1 LQKMAEFQLSTDDK
15 TRSPHGRIPNVW
27 ITSIPETVLKPTVAA
42 LGNFDGLHLGHRQVI
57 QPILTYP
64 IERSLLGCSE
74 RVHTTVVSFS
84 PHPVEF
90 FSGNPIPTLTP
101 GNEKV
106 EQLNRMGVE
115 QLVLLPFTNEL
126 ASLTPEDFVEKILV
140 QQLQTRFISVGEDF
154 RFGRKRLG
162 DAALLKSLAAR
173 HGIDVIL
180 VSLERIGYDRISS
193 TAIRNALHSGDLST
207 AHRMLGRSYSLV
219 GEVVQGQQ
227 LGRTL
232 GFPTANLKLPPM
244 KLVPRRGVY
253 AVRVQGMN
261 PANPYLSVLGV
272 MNIGNRPTVNGLTET
287 IEVHLLDWTGDL
299 YGQQLNVELLEFLR
313 SEQKFGSLDDLKQQI
328 NQDCT
333 IARQRLS
340 CVA

>member
-1 LQKMAEFQLSTDDK
+1 MQKTAQFARCTDDK
-15 TRSPHGRIPNVW
+15 TQSRHARIPSVW

-64 IERSLLGCSE
+64 VERSLMGCSE
-74 RVHTTVVSFS
+74 RLHPTVVSFS

-90 FSGNPIPTLTP
+90 FSGKSIPTLTP

-106 EQLNRMGVE
+106 AELNRMGVE
-115 QLVLLPFTNEL
+115 QLVLLPFTQDL
-126 ASLTPEDFVEKILV
+126 ASLTPEDFVEQILV
-140 QQLQTRFISVGEDF
+140 QQLQARFISVGEDF
-154 RFGRKRLG
+154 RFGCKREG
-162 DAALLKSLAAR
+162 DAVMLRSIAAR
-173 HGIDVIL
+173 HGIEVVL

-207 AHRMLGRSYSLV
+207 ANRMLGRSYSLI
-219 GEVVQGQQ
+219 GTVVQGQQ

-232 GFPTANLKLPPM
+232 GFPTANLELPPM
-244 KLVPRRGVY
+244 KLIPRGGVY
-253 AVRVQGMN
+253 AVRVTGMDDSN
-261 PANPYLSVLGV
+261 VPVLGV
-272 MNIGNRPTVNGLTET
+272 MNIGHRPTINGLTQT
-287 IEVHLLDWTGDL
+287 IEVHLLDWSGDL
-299 YGQQLNVELLEFLR
+299 YGKELKVELLEFLR
-313 SEQKFGSLDDLKQQI
+313 SEQKFGSLDDLKHQI